1 MEQKTITIDHTS
13 IKEEISTVCFYAALN
28 KLDDAVFKLWIYI
41 LAQEEAQFALS
52 ITDFCKISGE
62 SQSTVERA
70 VVELIEKGYLRLIDE
85 EKNTYI
91 FEPYPSNT

>member
-1 MEQKTITIDHTS
+1 MEQKTITIDRTS
-13 IKEEISTVCFYAALN
+13 IKEEISTVCFYAAMN
-28 KLDDAVFKLWIYI
+28 KLDDTVFKLWIYI
-41 LAQEEAQFALS
+41 LAQEETQFTLS

-62 SQSTVERA
+62 SQSAVERA
-70 VVELIEKGYLRLIDE
+70 GVELVEKGYLRLIDE

>member
-1 MEQKTITIDHTS
+1 MKQKTIIIDRTS
-13 IKEEISTVCFYAALN
+13 IKEEIPTACVYAAMN
-28 KLDDAVFKLWIYI
+28 KLDDTVFKLQTYI
-41 LAQEEAQFALS
+41 VFQEETQFVLS
-52 ITDFCKISGE
+52 ITDFCKLSGE

-85 EKNTYI
+85 EKNVYI

>member
-1 MEQKTITIDHTS
+1 MEQKTIIS
-13 IKEEISTVCFYAALN
+13 NKEELSIVCFYAAMN
-28 KLDDAVFKLWIYI
+28 KLDGTAFKLWLYI
-41 LAQEEAQFALS
+41 LAQAVENQFTLS

-62 SQSTVERA
+62 FQSAVERA
-70 VVELIEKGYLRLIDE
+70 VTELIEKGYLRLIDE